1 MGGKPVGFNVRA
13 LYALKPDRLYRVYAM
28 PDGLYLI
35 RIAGQGGLEG
45 QALTLGAAGGALGMM
60 LASILTP
67 GAGTSYKKAAAADE
81 QGPLTQLGHHKHDQ
95 RVRVDEIVECSIEP
109 PSRLPSHGPQAARW
123 LLTTREQKWNLQF
136 ETNEDVV
143 IALDHLPPILG
154 ERLKVN
160 IEWSPTAGK
169 YVQKQSGLQG
179 KGSEE

>member
-45 QALTLGAAGGALGMM
+45 QALALGVGGGALGVLIGSLLGASAAGGANKTA
-60 LASILTP
+60 ASV
-67 GAGTSYKKAAAADE
+67 DE
-81 QGPLTQLGHHKHDQ
+81 MGPQTLLGHHKHDQ

-154 ERLKVN
+154 ERLEVN

-169 YVQKQSGLQG
+169 YVQKQSGL
-179 KGSEE
+179 